1 MKSITD
7 RKLWVS
13 NDTAVTSMHEYI
25 FISGVLMLLMVITIL
40 TLTAGVIDPPTN
52 HLTEYAFID
61 IGNGVS
67 TRMVDLYVIAPN
79 LGNITT
85 TFDIPDEVIGRQYY
99 VTVGTTPTGDQVS
112 VFREQIRRNVSLGGI
127 GVTMG
132 IGGATTGEGLNKISY
147 KSGGFE

>member
-1 MKSITD
+1 MKSITERKIPIEHD
-7 RKLWVS
+7 RAVS
-13 NDTAVTSMHEYI
+13 SMHEYI

-40 TLTAGVIDPPTN
+40 TLTAGVIEPPTN

-79 LGNITT
+79 QGNITT

-99 VTVGTTPTGDQVS
+99 VTVGTTSTGDQVS
-112 VFREQIRRNVSLGGI
+112 VYREQIRRNVSLAGI

-132 IGGATTGEGLNKISY
+132 IGGATTGQGLNRISY
-147 KSGGFE
+147 QSGGFE